1 MSNSGDF
8 SMANLLGFL
17 DTDLVL
23 ILKTTGLMNDNNSI
37 NKSNKWAERIGIPM
51 EWNAHSN
58 NRWCRFKFESELNST
73 PRDNTDAL
81 LNQFLTARAIDGR
94 SGARRS
100 ALAPAVRDEIN
111 QYLAKQPERSSLSSV
126 GVIPASLSASERST
140 LIKRQRMQRMS

>member
-1 MSNSGDF
+1 MSAVGPTMLLFSERITSLKSAGIDKIWMTVNNSGDF

-73 PRDNTDAL
+73 PRDNTDEL
-81 LNQFLTARAIDGR
+81 LNQFFTARAIDGR
-94 SGARRS
+94 GGAPRRS
-100 ALAPAVRDEIN
+100 AFTADVEDEIN
-111 QYLAKQPERSSLSSV
+111 Q
-126 GVIPASLSASERST
+126 
-140 LIKRQRMQRMS
+140 